1 MRERERERELNA
13 EKKKS
18 DMCVT
23 LDQWCRSVFF
33 CMPVSDPSLHI
44 GLDMDRSLDFAFMCF
59 AARQISPHCHQLE
72 LPMEMALNL
81 ERV

>member
-1 MRERERERELNA
+1 MRERERVLEA
-13 EKKKS
+13 EKKKY
-18 DMCVT
+18 DMCLT
-23 LDQWCRSVFF
+23 LYQWCRSVFF

-59 AARQISPHCHQLE
+59 AQQISPHCHQLE

-81 ERV
+81 KCV